1 MPCANIS
8 ATYED
13 LKYILKRF
21 INKDNVRNAIIKIVN
36 GNLEIRNCLVVLQL
50 AVLEILRSSVL
61 ETKI

>member
-1 MPCANIS
+1 VPCANIS

-36 GNLEIRNCLVVLQL
+36 GNLEIRNKELFGGITISC
-50 AVLEILRSSVL
+50 AGDSKKFSA
-61 ETKI
+61 